1 MAGARVLDSWALI
14 CFLEQEAGYEKVIDL
29 FEQATYSSRPLLMCV
44 VNWGE
49 VYYQVM
55 RRLGEAKAQEIE
67 RLIRSFP
74 IDLVDVDQDLT
85 REAARFKATKRMAYA
100 DCFAAAIAK
109 VNKAELVTGDKEF
122 KQIERDVKI
131 LWI

>member
-1 MAGARVLDSWALI
+1 MAGTRVLDSWALI

>member
-1 MAGARVLDSWALI
+1 MTGTRVLDSWALM
-14 CFLEQEAGYEKVIDL
+14 CFLEQEAGHEKVIDL
-29 FEQATYSSRPLLMCV
+29 FEQATHSSRPLLMCV

-74 IDLVDVDQDLT
+74 IDVVNVDQDLT
-85 REAARFKATKRMAYA
+85 REAARFKAAKRMAYA

-131 LWI
+131 LWV

>member
-1 MAGARVLDSWALI
+1 VLDSWALI

>member
-1 MAGARVLDSWALI
+1 MTGTRVLDSWALM
-14 CFLEQEAGYEKVIDL
+14 CFLEQEAGHEKVIDL
-29 FEQATYSSRPLLMCV
+29 FEQAAHSSRPLLMCV

-74 IDLVDVDQDLT
+74 IDVVNVDQDLT

-109 VNKAELVTGDKEF
+109 VHKAELVTGDKEF
-122 KQIERDVKI
+122 KQIESDVKI
-131 LWI
+131 LWV

>member
-1 MAGARVLDSWALI
+1 
-14 CFLEQEAGYEKVIDL
+14 
-29 FEQATYSSRPLLMCV
+29 MCV

-74 IDLVDVDQDLT
+74 IDVVNVDQDLT
-85 REAARFKATKRMAYA
+85 REAARFKATTRMAYV

-109 VNKAELVTGDKEF
+109 VNKADLVTGDKEF
-122 KQIERDVKI
+122 KQIESDVKI
-131 LWI
+131 LWV